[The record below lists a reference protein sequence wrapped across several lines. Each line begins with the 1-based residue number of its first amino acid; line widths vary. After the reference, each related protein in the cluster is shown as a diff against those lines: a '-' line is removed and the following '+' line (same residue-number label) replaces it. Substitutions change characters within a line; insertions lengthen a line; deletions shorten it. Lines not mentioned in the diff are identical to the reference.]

1 MKSIKILICCLVIP
15 GVLCLGADSAMAD
28 KAKRK
33 EIRRLLKLTGAAAM
47 AKQVMGQMLKNL
59 RPAFPKVPEAFWV
72 KFSKKANTTDLVNQ
86 LVPIYDKHLS
96 MADVRGLVKFYQ
108 SPVGRKYV
116 RVQPFIVQ
124 DSMKVG
130 RTWGLKLANQVVSEL
145 KKQGYRK

>member
-15 GVLCLGADSAMAD
+15 GVLCLGADPVMAD

-33 EIRRLLKLTGAAAM
+33 QIRKLLKLTGAAAM

-59 RPAFPKVPEAFWV
+59 KPAFPKVPEAFWV
-72 KFSKKANTTDLVNQ
+72 KFAKKANTTDLVNQ

-96 MADVRGLVKFYQ
+96 MADVLGLVKFYK

-130 RTWGLKLANQVVSEL
+130 RAWGLRLANQVVTEL